1 MMRLAILLFMLSM
14 SIALAVP
21 ARAHLPAE
29 TTEAAQAA
37 QTAVDLSADAVYL
50 YDPAGD
56 FDIETVRRLARAD
69 FGTVRG
75 FGTVGGFDGGNGAA
89 WVRLDVPHHV
99 AGGEW
104 WLSVG
109 PATVTS
115 VILYAQD
122 ASGRLTMREL
132 GASTPFAD
140 RPVRFRLP
148 VFPLRLAAAPDDRTL
163 YLRVSGQS
171 TTHEVEPVMWRPSAF
186 VDMAEREYALW
197 GAYFGILMLLIT
209 FTLFFWL
216 ELRSTAYL
224 RYSLYLGA
232 FFAMLW
238 LLEGFG
244 AQWLL
249 PGSPEVAIYLTRAI
263 ALVAMGYTLWFSLK
277 LLELERRFPLLHQ
290 VAATLSLMQ
299 AGGALAILFVNDG
312 AVLRAALVATLAWQ
326 PVFFALLRYQ
336 WHRRPDLRPVIIA
349 FAPQMLGLAIAVLR
363 HVGAVPASFWS
374 AHALEAAGILHMVI
388 LSLAL
393 MRRMRDS
400 ERRALLLSRESE
412 ERLDRKVGERTSE
425 LADANH
431 RLMSEIAERRAAQAE
446 LASSLESERKM
457 LDAQRD
463 FVAMVSHEFRT
474 PLAVIKTVAQRLRS
488 HAALQNT
495 DLQHRLGRVDRA
507 TTRMTAMMET
517 YLADDRM
524 RAPERE
530 RQTTRF
536 DAAALVSAAVEHHGG
551 GTDPRIRLD
560 VPDVSPGIDG
570 DLGLLTVALA
580 NLIDNG
586 LKYSI
591 APAPVLITTTW
602 DAGMVRFRVTDE
614 GAGVT
619 WPERERIFQ
628 RYVRGSASSGRGG
641 AGLGLHLAQEI
652 ARLHGGDIGIE
663 QTNPSGSTF
672 VLTVPMAHVERD
684 VEPARVEPAC
694 NVATTDQQEV

>member
-1 MMRLAILLFMLSM
+1 MTRLVFLLWALSL
-14 SIALAVP
+14 SVALAGPV
-21 ARAHLPAE
+21 R
-29 TTEAAQAA
+29 AQAPA
-37 QTAVDLSADAVYL
+37 DTTDAPVDLSAGAVYL

-56 FDIETVRRLARAD
+56 FDIATVRRLARAD
-69 FGTVRG
+69 FGAARG
-75 FGTVGGFDGGNGAA
+75 FGKTLGLSARDGAT
-89 WVRLDVPHHV
+89 WVRLDVPRQV

-115 VILYAQD
+115 VALYAPD
-122 ASGRLTMREL
+122 GSGRPTMREL

-148 VFPLRLAAAPDDRTL
+148 VFPLRLEAAPNGRRL

-171 TTHEVEPVMWRPSAF
+171 TTHEVEPVMWRPAAF
-186 VDMAEREYALW
+186 VAMAERDYALW

-216 ELRSTAYL
+216 EFRSAAYL

-232 FFAMLW
+232 FFAVLW

-249 PGSPEVAIYLTRAI
+249 PGSPETAIYLTRAI

-277 LLELERRFPLLHQ
+277 LLELERRFPLLHRI
-290 VAATLSLMQ
+290 AAALALTQ
-299 AGGALAILFVNDG
+299 AGGALAILFVSDG
-312 AVLRAALVATLAWQ
+312 VVLRVALVAALAWQ
-326 PVFFALLRYQ
+326 PVFFVLLHYQ

-349 FAPQMLGLAIAVLR
+349 FAPQMAGLVIAVLR
-363 HVGAVPASFWS
+363 HVGVVPAGFWS
-374 AHALEAAGILHMVI
+374 SHALEATGIVHMVV

-393 MRRMRDS
+393 MRRVRDS
-400 ERRALLLSRESE
+400 ERRALLLARESE

-425 LADANH
+425 LADANR
-431 RLMSEIAERRAAQAE
+431 RLMSEIIERRAAQTE
-446 LASSLESERKM
+446 LASSLKSERKM

-474 PLAVIKTVAQRLRS
+474 PLAVIKAVAQRLRS
-488 HAALQNT
+488 HSALQDD
-495 DLQHRLGRVDRA
+495 DLQNRLGRVDRA

-530 RQTTRF
+530 RRTTRF
-536 DAAALVSAAVEHHGG
+536 PAAALVSAAVEHHGG
-551 GTDPRIRLD
+551 GTDSRIGLDTADD
-560 VPDVSPGIDG
+560 VPDIDG

-580 NLIDNG
+580 NLIDNA

-591 APAPVLITTTW
+591 APAPVLVTTTW
-602 DAGMVRFRVTDE
+602 EAGMVYFRVTD
-614 GAGVT
+614 GGTGVT
-619 WPERERIFQ
+619 EAERERIFQ

-652 ARLHGGDIGIE
+652 ARLHGGDIAVE
-663 QTNPSGSTF
+663 QTNPAGSTF
-672 VLTVPMAHVERD
+672 ALTVPAAPVE
-684 VEPARVEPAC
+684 RVEPTC
-694 NVATTDQQEV
+694 NLAATEQLGV

>member
-1 MMRLAILLFMLSM
+1 MTRLVLLLWALSL
-14 SIALAVP
+14 SVALAGPV
-21 ARAHLPAE
+21 RAHAPDD
-29 TTEAAQAA
+29 TTDAP
-37 QTAVDLSADAVYL
+37 VDLSAGAVYL
-50 YDPAGD
+50 YDPEGD
-56 FDIETVRRLARAD
+56 FDIATVRRLSRAD
-69 FGTVRG
+69 FGAARG
-75 FGTVGGFDGGNGAA
+75 FGTTLGLSARDGAA
-89 WVRLDVPHHV
+89 WVRLDIPRQV

-115 VILYAQD
+115 VTLYAPD

-148 VFPLRLAAAPDDRTL
+148 VFPLRLEAAPNGRTL

-171 TTHEVEPVMWRPSAF
+171 TTHEVEPVMWRPAAF
-186 VDMAEREYALW
+186 VAMAERDYALW

-216 ELRSTAYL
+216 EFRSAAYL

-232 FFAMLW
+232 FFAVLW

-249 PGSPEVAIYLTRAI
+249 PGSPETAIYLTRAI

-277 LLELERRFPLLHQ
+277 LLELERRFPLLHHI
-290 VAATLSLMQ
+290 AAALSLAQ
-299 AGGALAILFVNDG
+299 AGGALAILCVSDSV
-312 AVLRAALVATLAWQ
+312 VLRAALVAALAWQ
-326 PVFFALLRYQ
+326 PIFFVLLRYQ
-336 WHRRPDLRPVIIA
+336 WHRRPDLRPVIVA
-349 FAPQMLGLAIAVLR
+349 FAPQMAGLAIAVLR
-363 HVGAVPASFWS
+363 HVGVVPAGFWS
-374 AHALEAAGILHMVI
+374 SHALEATGIVHMVV

-393 MRRMRDS
+393 MRRVRDS
-400 ERRALLLSRESE
+400 ERRALLLARESE

-425 LADANH
+425 LADANR
-431 RLMSEIAERRAAQAE
+431 RLMSEIAERRTAQTE
-446 LASSLESERKM
+446 LASSLKSERKM

-488 HAALQNT
+488 HSALQDD
-495 DLQHRLGRVDRA
+495 DLQNRLGRVDRA

-530 RQTTRF
+530 RRTTRF
-536 DAAALVSAAVEHHGG
+536 PAVALVSAAVEHHGG
-551 GTDPRIRLD
+551 NTDSRIRLD
-560 VPDVSPGIDG
+560 AADDVPDIDG

-580 NLIDNG
+580 NLIDNAI
-586 LKYSI
+586 KYSI
-591 APAPVLITTTW
+591 APAPILVTTTW
-602 DAGMVRFRVTDE
+602 EAGMLYFRVTDE
-614 GAGVT
+614 GTGVT
-619 WPERERIFQ
+619 ESERERIFQ

-652 ARLHGGDIGIE
+652 ARLHGGDITIE
-663 QTNPSGSTF
+663 QTDLAGSTF
-672 VLTVPMAHVERD
+672 ALTVPAAPVE
-684 VEPARVEPAC
+684 RVEPTR
-694 NVATTDQQEV
+694 NVATTDQLGV

>member
-1 MMRLAILLFMLSM
+1 MMRLVILLVLSM
-14 SIALAVP
+14 SVALAVP
-21 ARAHLPAE
+21 AHAYVPDD
-29 TTEAAQAA
+29 TTAAP
-37 QTAVDLSADAVYL
+37 VDLSAGAVYL
-50 YDPAGD
+50 YDPEGD
-56 FDIETVRRLARAD
+56 FDIATVRRLARSD

-75 FGTVGGFDGGNGAA
+75 FGTMLGLSARDSAA
-89 WVRLDVPHHV
+89 WVRLDVPQRV

-115 VILYAQD
+115 VTLYAPD

-148 VFPLRLAAAPDDRTL
+148 VFPLRLEAAPNARTL
-163 YLRVSGQS
+163 YLRVSGRS
-171 TTHEVEPVMWRPSAF
+171 TTHEVEPVMWRPAAF
-186 VDMAEREYALW
+186 VAMAERDYALW

-216 ELRSTAYL
+216 EFRSAGYL

-232 FFAMLW
+232 FFAVLW

-249 PGSPEVAIYLTRAI
+249 PGSPETAIYLTRAI

-277 LLELERRFPLLHQ
+277 LLELERRFPLLHR
-290 VAATLSLMQ
+290 VAAALALAQ

-312 AVLRAALVATLAWQ
+312 VVLRAALVAALAWQ
-326 PVFFALLRYQ
+326 PVFFVLLHYQ
-336 WHRRPDLRPVIIA
+336 WHRRPDLRPVIVA
-349 FAPQMLGLAIAVLR
+349 FALQMAGLAIAVLR
-363 HVGAVPASFWS
+363 HVGVVPAGFWS
-374 AHALEAAGILHMVI
+374 SHALEATGIVHMVV

-393 MRRMRDS
+393 MRRVRDS
-400 ERRALLLSRESE
+400 ERRALVLARESE

-425 LADANH
+425 LADANR
-431 RLMSEIAERRAAQAE
+431 RLMSEIAERRAAQTE
-446 LASSLESERKM
+446 LASSLKSERKM

-488 HAALQNT
+488 HSALQDD
-495 DLQHRLGRVDRA
+495 DLQNRLGRVDRA

-530 RQTTRF
+530 RRTTRF
-536 DAAALVSAAVEHHGG
+536 SAAALVSAAIEHHGG
-551 GTDPRIRLD
+551 DSDSRIRLELADD
-560 VPDVSPGIDG
+560 VPEIDG

-580 NLIDNG
+580 NLVDNA
-586 LKYSI
+586 LKYSV
-591 APAPVLITTTW
+591 APAPVLVATTRET
-602 DAGMVRFRVTDE
+602 GMVYFRVTDA
-614 GAGVT
+614 GTGVT
-619 WPERERIFQ
+619 EPERERIFQ

-652 ARLHGGDIGIE
+652 ARLHGGDISIE
-663 QTNPSGSTF
+663 QTNLAGSTF
-672 VLTVPMAHVERD
+672 ALTVPAAPVEL
-684 VEPARVEPAC
+684 VEPAR
-694 NVATTDQQEV
+694 NVATMGQLGV

>member
-1 MMRLAILLFMLSM
+1 MTRFVFLLWALPLSV
-14 SIALAVP
+14 ALAGPV
-21 ARAHLPAE
+21 R
-29 TTEAAQAA
+29 AQAPDDTTDA
-37 QTAVDLSADAVYL
+37 PVDLSAGAVYL

-56 FDIETVRRLARAD
+56 FDIATVRRLARAD
-69 FGTVRG
+69 FGAARG
-75 FGTVGGFDGGNGAA
+75 FGKTLGLSARNGAT
-89 WVRLDVPHHV
+89 WVRLDVPRQV

-115 VILYAQD
+115 VALYAPD
-122 ASGRLTMREL
+122 GSGRPTMREL

-148 VFPLRLAAAPDDRTL
+148 VFPLRLEAAPNGRTL

-171 TTHEVEPVMWRPSAF
+171 TTHEVEPVMWRPAAF
-186 VDMAEREYALW
+186 VAMAERDYALW

-216 ELRSTAYL
+216 EFRSAAYL

-232 FFAMLW
+232 FFAVLW

-249 PGSPEVAIYLTRAI
+249 PGSPETAIYLTRAI
-263 ALVAMGYTLWFSLK
+263 ALIAMGYTLWFSLK
-277 LLELERRFPLLHQ
+277 LLELERRFPLLHRI
-290 VAATLSLMQ
+290 AAALALTQ
-299 AGGALAILFVNDG
+299 AGGALAILFVSDG
-312 AVLRAALVATLAWQ
+312 VVLRVALVAALAWQ
-326 PVFFALLRYQ
+326 PTFFVLLRYQ

-349 FAPQMLGLAIAVLR
+349 FAPQMAGLAIAVLR
-363 HVGAVPASFWS
+363 HVGVVPAGFWS
-374 AHALEAAGILHMVI
+374 SHALEATGIVHMVV

-393 MRRMRDS
+393 MRRVRDS
-400 ERRALLLSRESE
+400 ERRALLLARESE

-425 LADANH
+425 LADANR
-431 RLMSEIAERRAAQAE
+431 RLMSEIIERRAAQTE
-446 LASSLESERKM
+446 LANSLKSERKM

-474 PLAVIKTVAQRLRS
+474 PLAVIKAVAQRLRS
-488 HAALQNT
+488 HSALQDD
-495 DLQHRLGRVDRA
+495 DLQNRLGRVDRA

-530 RQTTRF
+530 RRTTRF
-536 DAAALVSAAVEHHGG
+536 SAAALVSAAVEHHGG
-551 GTDPRIRLD
+551 GTDSRIRLD
-560 VPDVSPGIDG
+560 MADDVPDIDG

-580 NLIDNG
+580 NLIDNA

-591 APAPVLITTTW
+591 SPAPVLVTTTGE
-602 DAGMVRFRVTDE
+602 AGMVYFRVTD
-614 GAGVT
+614 GGTGVT
-619 WPERERIFQ
+619 EAERERIFQ

-652 ARLHGGDIGIE
+652 ARLHGGDIAVE
-663 QTNPSGSTF
+663 QTNPAGSTF
-672 VLTVPMAHVERD
+672 ALTVPAAPVE
-684 VEPARVEPAC
+684 RVEPTC
-694 NVATTDQQEV
+694 NLAATEQLGV

>member
-1 MMRLAILLFMLSM
+1 MTRLVFLLWALSL
-14 SIALAVP
+14 SVALAGPV
-21 ARAHLPAE
+21 R
-29 TTEAAQAA
+29 AQAPGD
-37 QTAVDLSADAVYL
+37 TTDTPVDLSAGAVYL

-56 FDIETVRRLARAD
+56 FDIATVRRLARAD
-69 FGTVRG
+69 FGAARG
-75 FGTVGGFDGGNGAA
+75 FGKTLGLSARNSAT
-89 WVRLDVPHHV
+89 WVRLDVPRQV

-115 VILYAQD
+115 VALYAAD
-122 ASGRLTMREL
+122 GSGRPTMREL

-148 VFPLRLAAAPDDRTL
+148 VFPLRLETAPNGRTL

-171 TTHEVEPVMWRPSAF
+171 TTHEVEPVMWRPAAF
-186 VDMAEREYALW
+186 VAMAERDYALW

-216 ELRSTAYL
+216 EFRSAAYL

-232 FFAMLW
+232 FFAVLW

-249 PGSPEVAIYLTRAI
+249 PGSPETAIYLTRAI

-277 LLELERRFPLLHQ
+277 LLELERRFPLLHRI
-290 VAATLSLMQ
+290 AAALALTQ
-299 AGGALAILFVNDG
+299 AGGALAILFVSDG
-312 AVLRAALVATLAWQ
+312 VVLRVALVAALAWQ
-326 PVFFALLRYQ
+326 PVFFVLLRYQ

-349 FAPQMLGLAIAVLR
+349 FAPQMAGLAIAVLR
-363 HVGAVPASFWS
+363 HVGAVPAGFWS
-374 AHALEAAGILHMVI
+374 SHALEATGIVHMVV

-393 MRRMRDS
+393 MRRVRDS
-400 ERRALLLSRESE
+400 ERRALLLARESE

-425 LADANH
+425 LADANR
-431 RLMSEIAERRAAQAE
+431 RLMSEIIERRAAQTE
-446 LASSLESERKM
+446 LASSLKSERKM

-474 PLAVIKTVAQRLRS
+474 PLAVIKAVAQRLRS
-488 HAALQNT
+488 HSALQDD
-495 DLQHRLGRVDRA
+495 DLQNRLGRVDRA

-530 RQTTRF
+530 RRTTRF
-536 DAAALVSAAVEHHGG
+536 PAAALVSAAVEHHGG
-551 GTDPRIRLD
+551 GTDSRIGLDLADD
-560 VPDVSPGIDG
+560 VPDIDG

-580 NLIDNG
+580 NLIDNA

-591 APAPVLITTTW
+591 APAPVLVTTTGE
-602 DAGMVRFRVTDE
+602 AGMVYFRVTD
-614 GAGVT
+614 GGTGVT
-619 WPERERIFQ
+619 EAERERIFQ

-652 ARLHGGDIGIE
+652 ARLHGGDIAVE
-663 QTNPSGSTF
+663 QTNPAGSTF
-672 VLTVPMAHVERD
+672 ALTVPAAPVER
-684 VEPARVEPAC
+684 VGPTC
-694 NVATTDQQEV
+694 NLAATDQLGV

>member
-1 MMRLAILLFMLSM
+1 MMRLAVMKFISCLL
-14 SIALAVP
+14 IALAVP
-21 ARAHLPAE
+21 ACAHIPHDTINAH
-29 TTEAAQAA
+29 
-37 QTAVDLSADAVYL
+37 VDLSADAVYL
-50 YDPAGD
+50 YDPTGD
-56 FDIETVRRLARAD
+56 FDIETVRRLSRAD
-69 FGTVRG
+69 FGAARG
-75 FGTVGGFDGGNGAA
+75 FSATRSAARDGAA
-89 WVRLDVPHHV
+89 WIRLDVPRQI

-115 VILYAQD
+115 VTLYASD

-132 GASTPFAD
+132 GASTPFLD

-148 VFPLRLAAAPDDRTL
+148 VFPLRLGAAADGRTL

-171 TTHEVEPVMWRPSAF
+171 TTHEVEPVLWRPSAF

-197 GAYFGILMLLIT
+197 GAYFGILVLLLT

-216 ELRSTAYL
+216 ELRSAAYL

-232 FFAMLW
+232 FFAMVW

-249 PGSPEVAIYLTRAI
+249 PGSPETAIYLTRAF
-263 ALVAMGYTLWFSLK
+263 ALVAMGYTLWFSLR

-290 VAATLSLMQ
+290 IAATLSLMQ
-299 AGGALAILFVNDG
+299 AGGALAILFVSDG
-312 AVLRAALVATLAWQ
+312 VVLRAALIATLAWQ
-326 PVFFALLRYQ
+326 PVFFALLSYQ
-336 WHRRPDLRPVIIA
+336 WHRRPDLRPVTIA

-363 HVGAVPASFWS
+363 HIGAVPAGFWS
-374 AHALEAAGILHMVI
+374 SHALLAAGIVHMI
-388 LSLAL
+388 ALSLAL

-425 LADANH
+425 LAEANH
-431 RLMSEIAERRAAQAE
+431 RLMSEIAERRAAQTE

-488 HAALQNT
+488 HAALQNA
-495 DLQHRLGRVDRA
+495 DLQQRLGRVDRA

-524 RAPERE
+524 RAPERA

-536 DAAALVSAAVEHHGG
+536 NAAALVAAAVEHHGG
-551 GTDPRIRLD
+551 STDPRIRLEISD
-560 VPDVSPGIDG
+560 AAPDIDG

-591 APAPVLITTTW
+591 APAPIVIATTW
-602 DAGMVRFRVTDE
+602 ETDMVRFRVTDE

-619 WPERERIFQ
+619 GPERERIFQ

-652 ARLHGGDIGIE
+652 ARLHGGDIVIE
-663 QTNPSGSTF
+663 QTNPAGSTF
-672 VLTVPMAHVERD
+672 ALTVPTAPVVGD
-684 VEPARVEPAC
+684 VEPARNA
-694 NVATTDQQEV
+694 ATTDQQEGQEWA